1 MNNTN
6 STFTTPPPVAIV
18 KTWLLL
24 SKEKSE
30 DFEYARKRAINI
42 LELLFGSLDNAE
54 LYVTENEKSEHSV
67 SIA

>member
-1 MNNTN
+1 MSNKNT
-6 STFTTPPPVAIV
+6 TFTTPPPVAIV

-24 SKEKSE
+24 TKDNSE

-42 LELLFGSLDNAE
+42 LELLFGGLDDAE

-67 SIA
+67 SVA